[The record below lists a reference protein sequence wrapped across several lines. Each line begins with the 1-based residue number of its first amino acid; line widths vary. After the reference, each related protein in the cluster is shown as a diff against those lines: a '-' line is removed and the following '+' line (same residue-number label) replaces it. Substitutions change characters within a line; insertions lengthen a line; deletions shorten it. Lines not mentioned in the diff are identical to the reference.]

1 MGKSGR
7 LGGRRVGWVQWED
20 RMLKFLGFLF
30 VVGITFAIGYQ
41 MGREGPDVIVKKA
54 KELSTEVM
62 ARATTLE
69 RTTSLRTNLVN
80 AKERLVQAKSD
91 LLDKNY
97 GKAVSGLQETAQT
110 LTQAKTSADEE
121 IRPKLESLS
130 KKVSGLAAEA
140 QAIKPGV
147 TGRLNEVIKEV
158 DALLNR

>member
-1 MGKSGR
+1 
-7 LGGRRVGWVQWED
+7 
-20 RMLKFLGFLF
+20 MLKFLGFLF
-30 VVGITFAIGYQ
+30 IVGVTFAIGYQ
-41 MGREGPDVIVKKA
+41 TGREGPDAILKKA

-62 ARATTLE
+62 ARATALE

-110 LTQAKTSADEE
+110 LAQAKMSADEE
-121 IRPKLESLS
+121 IRPKLESLG

-140 QAIKPGV
+140 QALKPGV

>member
-1 MGKSGR
+1 MGGCDGR
-7 LGGRRVGWVQWED
+7 IG
-20 RMLKFLGFLF
+20 MLKLLGFLF
-30 VVGITFAIGYQ
+30 IVGVTFAIGYQ
-41 MGREGPDVIVKKA
+41 MGREGPDAILKKA

-62 ARATTLE
+62 ARATALE

-80 AKERLVQAKSD
+80 AKDRLVQAKSD

-110 LTQAKTSADEE
+110 LAEAKVSADEE

-147 TGRLNEVIKEV
+147 TGRLNEVIKEI
-158 DALLNR
+158 DGLLNR

>member
-1 MGKSGR
+1 
-7 LGGRRVGWVQWED
+7 
-20 RMLKFLGFLF
+20 MLKLLGFLF
-30 VVGITFAIGYQ
+30 VVGVAFAAGYQ
-41 MGREGPDVIVKKA
+41 MGREGPDVILKKA
-54 KELSTEVM
+54 RELSSEVM
-62 ARATTLE
+62 TRATALE
-69 RTTSLRTNLVN
+69 RTTSLRTTLVN

-110 LTQAKTSADEE
+110 LAQAKMAADEE

-130 KKVSGLAAEA
+130 RKVSGLAAEA
-140 QAIKPGV
+140 QALKPGV

>member
-1 MGKSGR
+1 
-7 LGGRRVGWVQWED
+7 
-20 RMLKFLGFLF
+20 MLKFLGFLF
-30 VVGITFAIGYQ
+30 IVGVTIAIGYQ
-41 MGREGPDVIVKKA
+41 MGREGPDAIVKKA

-62 ARATTLE
+62 ARATALE

-110 LTQAKTSADEE
+110 LGEAKMSADEE

>member
-1 MGKSGR
+1 
-7 LGGRRVGWVQWED
+7 
-20 RMLKFLGFLF
+20 MLKFIGFL
-30 VVGITFAIGYQ
+30 VIVGVAFAVGYQ
-41 MGREGPDVIVKKA
+41 MGREGPEVILKKA

-62 ARATTLE
+62 ARATALE
-69 RTTSLRTNLVN
+69 RTTSLRTNLLN

-110 LTQAKTSADEE
+110 LAQAKMSADEN

-130 KKVSGLAAEA
+130 KKVSGLATEA
-140 QAIKPGV
+140 QALKPGV
-147 TGRLNEVIKEV
+147 TGRLNEVIKEL